1 MEFVY
6 CGGRQ
11 LRQRTTDRSLFFPE
25 RGVCK
30 REGGGVSQFLIAR
43 TGWRS
48 KNIFLNF
55 GRIIYSQGT
64 GVM

>member
-1 MEFVY
+1 MEEDSLDR
-6 CGGRQ
+6 G
-11 LRQRTTDRSLFFPE
+11 QRTVHYFFQNGE
-25 RGVCK
+25 FAKGR
-30 REGGGVSQFLIAR
+30 GGGVSQFLIAR